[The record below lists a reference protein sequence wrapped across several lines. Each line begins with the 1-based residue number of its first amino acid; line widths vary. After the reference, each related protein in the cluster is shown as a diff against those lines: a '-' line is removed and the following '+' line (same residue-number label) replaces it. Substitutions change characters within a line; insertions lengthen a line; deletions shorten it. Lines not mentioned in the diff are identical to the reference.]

1 MIKNSKKILNNK
13 NRNKQATTKKKIN
26 KSWPDEAIRKTRWGG
41 RHPNQL
47 WKRPSSQA
55 LAANQWA
62 ARLHFRGTN
71 RKSTFYLLAKSRISS
86 MITEISQGGTFS
98 ELLYSTSAWLST
110 TIVQN
115 RSCLSTPPMTANPE
129 LGRKEPSQKK
139 SKYSSSDKGAAGLGG
154 GTEQNWVSFFCNQS
168 TFKEDILVRTLK

>member
-13 NRNKQATTKKKIN
+13 NRNKQATKKKIN

-98 ELLYSTSAWLST
+98 ELLYSTKRLIIHNYSAK
-110 TIVQN
+110 
-115 RSCLSTPPMTANPE
+115 PE
-129 LGRKEPSQKK
+129 LSKHSSNDSQPRARAKRTITKEEQILLIRQGGNRPRRRNGAKLGLIFLQPIHIQGRDLS
-139 SKYSSSDKGAAGLGG
+139 
-154 GTEQNWVSFFCNQS
+154 
-168 TFKEDILVRTLK
+168 